1 MGRLLG
7 IGALAGLAA
16 GAAAAVFMAT
26 VGRGPTRDAIALE
39 EARDHASGAAHHQDL
54 FSRGVQ
60 EIGGAVGLL
69 VFGLALGVV
78 FAVVLAAVGPRL
90 GAATP
95 MGAAVRLGWVGFAT
109 VVLVPF
115 LKYPANPP
123 AVGDPATVNQRTLAY
138 FAALALS
145 ILLSWAVWRLHT
157 ELRTGPV
164 ARAWAAAGLYG
175 AGLAVIFLAL
185 PANPDPLDAP
195 ADLVWP
201 FRMASLGG
209 LAAAWAALA
218 LTTGTLLTHWPLAG
232 GTDHRA
238 DAAATPATPS

>member
-1 MGRLLG
+1 MRRMLG

-16 GAAAAVFMAT
+16 GAASAAFLAT
-26 VGRGPTRDAIALE
+26 VGRGPIADAIALE

-60 EIGGAVGLL
+60 EIGGMLGLI
-69 VFGLALGVV
+69 VFGLALGII

-95 MGAAVRLGWVGFAT
+95 MGAAVKLGWAGFAT
-109 VVLVPF
+109 VALIPF

-123 AVGDPATVNQRTLAY
+123 AVADPDTVNQRTLAY
-138 FAALALS
+138 FAVLGLS
-145 ILLSWAVWRLHT
+145 ILLTLAVWCLHDRL
-157 ELRTGPV
+157 RAGSS
-164 ARAWAAAGLYG
+164 AKAWAAAALYC

-185 PANPDPLDAP
+185 PADPDPLDAP
-195 ADLVWP
+195 ANLVWR

-209 LAAAWAALA
+209 LAAAWTALA
-218 LTTGTLLTHWPLAG
+218 LTTGALLSRQPPGAPSQP
-232 GTDHRA
+232 A
-238 DAAATPATPS
+238 DAAAASATPS

>member
-1 MGRLLG
+1 MLG

-16 GAAAAVFMAT
+16 GAVSAVFLAT
-26 VGRGPTRDAIALE
+26 VGRGPIADAIALE

-54 FSRGVQ
+54 FSRGAQ
-60 EIGGAVGLL
+60 EVGGMLGLI

-78 FAVVLAAVGPRL
+78 FAVVLTAVGPRL

-95 MGAAVRLGWVGFAT
+95 MGAAVKLGWAGFAT
-109 VVLVPF
+109 VALIPF

-123 AVGDPATVNQRTLAY
+123 AVADPDTVNQRTLAY
-138 FAALALS
+138 FAVLALS
-145 ILLSWAVWRLHT
+145 ILLTLAVWRLHGR
-157 ELRTGPV
+157 LRAGPA
-164 ARAWAAAGLYG
+164 ARAWAAAGLYS

-185 PANPDPLDAP
+185 PADPDPLDAP
-195 ADLVWP
+195 ADLVWR

-218 LTTGTLLTHWPLAG
+218 LTTGTLLTRWPPAG
-232 GTDHRA
+232 GPAQRTDMAVAGRFGGRR
-238 DAAATPATPS
+238 